1 MSSCQHSAL
10 CILVVLMCLLC
21 TLCPASSQSVRTG
34 FIRDE
39 VLLPCVYSEQLS
51 EPVTAFWRDKD
62 DKVVLD
68 IINSREDKIDPKFK
82 GRVVSFPDQ
91 YKNGNLS
98 ILIKGL
104 RADDAGPYDCNIPK
118 VDYQAKMTLKVTEKP
133 AVKLTFKAGDPV
145 SVSPRGAAVTASSN
159 HLLTLLS
166 APLFALF
173 CSLKF
178 SPDTLASS
186 HSPKTWVLG

>member
-34 FIRDE
+34 FIGDE

-133 AVKLTFKAGDPV
+133 AVKITTPH
-145 SVSPRGAAVTASSN
+145 PEPPTTRGAAVTTSKH
-159 HLLTLLS
+159 HLSLLS
-166 APLFALF
+166 APLFVLLS
-173 CSLKF
+173 SLK
-178 SPDTLASS
+178 
-186 HSPKTWVLG
+186 

>member
-34 FIRDE
+34 FIGDE

-133 AVKLTFKAGDPV
+133 GVIKITTPHPDLPTI
-145 SVSPRGAAVTASSN
+145 SGAAVTCSN
-159 HLLTLLS
+159 HHLLVLLS
-166 APLFALF
+166 APLFVLF
-173 CSLKF
+173 CSLQ
-178 SPDTLASS
+178 
-186 HSPKTWVLG
+186 